1 VASIVRSVEQ
11 SIAREPMSLEEF
23 FALDI
28 ELIELVDGQPV
39 LLSAGTGPHQTAM
52 FRLGVL
58 LAQALPEGYQVLPS
72 PIDWVLWAGPRATVR
87 QPDIAV
93 VSVDQARAV
102 RLTEPPLL
110 VVEVLSPSSVERDL
124 VAKRRQYAQAGC
136 EHYWIV
142 NPFVP
147 ELVALRAEGDEY
159 VEVRRLAAGTVGRLD
174 EPVALSLDPADLLP

>member
-1 VASIVRSVEQ
+1 
-11 SIAREPMSLEEF
+11 M
-23 FALDI
+23 
-28 ELIELVDGQPV
+28 
-39 LLSAGTGPHQTAM
+39 
-52 FRLGVL
+52 
-58 LAQALPEGYQVLPS
+58 LPS

-93 VSVDQARAV
+93 VKVEQARAV

-142 NPFVP
+142 SPFVP
-147 ELVALRAEGDEY
+147 EIVALRAVGDEY
-159 VEVRRLAAGTVGRLD
+159 VEVRRLVGGAVGRLD